1 MEPAAM
7 ERLRALL
14 AAAVARS
21 GAYKPPHKHESDEQT
36 GGVVTTA
43 TAPGAG
49 LEGGVSTATG
59 STLDTGAAE
68 FTEADRVFWDGFTA
82 ESNRGSVHQ
91 LLKEIGL
98 LIASTNVSDVKLVHL
113 LKVLLLDPSFQ
124 SVGVLQV
131 VQRAFR
137 GLKYAKRWEVLI
149 LASRELVDAVY
160 TKIYQPDTA
169 QVALEFWTEIL
180 LGYQHEADLYQRNHS
195 KLADVAKFLGD
206 QRASDMEHTAEYEAM
221 IKRFVLACAALVHC
235 HRGYEQESYLLQL
248 AMKQAFREDDLD
260 HPTAADAE
268 QLLRE
273 SAWVLSH
280 VEVGKYLP
288 SIEGKWVADEFSSDQ
303 HASGVSAPQN
313 AGSVLLRKA
322 TNLFAHELGATIQNR
337 DGTQKLRMN
346 GYLFQQIPEMQVL
359 LSQPENLSTTPWEL
373 EGHWSQVYASNAAA
387 VARPSAPI
395 VSSASAPWS
404 CHACTMSNDASAVK
418 CATCGTES
426 PAKVTIQTSFDDV
439 QGSNPAPFS
448 ATFDSSYSFMR
459 MQWSRGEQQGVWLA
473 RKQSISKQF
482 AIGMGIAAAS
492 NTMTDSTYLPMHA
505 YSADGKSENVLLLEK
520 PIVSSGSSVEITVQV
535 WIRPQRPLTTD
546 SPAQVVLGY
555 GSEFQLSVSSTGGL
569 MWEAAGGVYSLI
581 SSQLLNFDA
590 FYHVTLLLGK
600 QKMTMTVDGVSV
612 GEVSYGDDVRGN
624 LFASRSPV
632 FSIGGG
638 LTTDSTGVKAVSVF
652 TGAILDLRIW
662 SSSHPSTPVT
672 TSLSGDEGNLLGYY
686 PLVGNCQ
693 RVLMDL
699 SRQENHATVFEAYRQ
714 KDVFL
719 GGNKSTTVISSNFA
733 PTTQLES
740 LPVVLHF
747 PTALGG
753 EFVGSGRF
761 SLVDGADALLI
772 DRSDAGAALW
782 HSNPVSI
789 LSGFQTNFQLG
800 SAQTSDASGVSAS
813 TVFAL
818 CEASYWKLAPLIT
831 EASTLIGASSNSSVD
846 SSLDRSSLFVSVD
859 MLPSSDGSSRYNIG
873 LYIRVKNHNYKLGQA
888 RQVVSEAT
896 APVVQVKYSL
906 PEKVVSVELG
916 EGGVVFECAVDIALA
931 LGIQPA
937 SSIRT
942 GLIFPA
948 AINSSRASVRLNQW
962 RFQEFASPASDS
974 IPSVLA
980 SVYSGIASLQ
990 PTNPSSDAPDERPEN
1005 TVICTRCS
1013 TDGSAIEQESFG
1025 CQTCNLL
1032 HGNTVCRICA
1042 SLCHESH
1049 ELVAMGVMSSACA
1062 CHMRGSRLCHCS
1074 TPVDADDYPQLQ
1086 HPITTLLWCCS
1097 KCTVI
1102 NAAELSECSICGN
1115 KAPQAAKPPASSAA
1129 QPVSTSRALALIEA
1143 LQPAPAAT
1151 ANVDWSCEACTMFN
1165 TGDATKCSICDTP
1178 RPKTAEPETRSE
1190 PASGLTTLY
1199 NAAED
1204 VAKQSQMNVP
1214 SILPWFCSACTMEN
1228 KSTDDTCYMCSTPK
1242 TVAIGDIVN
1251 VSEVDMALPPLTSDP
1266 PLLPVPID
1274 LTHDESE
1281 RRAAPVIPSGITSA
1295 AVENL
1300 KFLRGYKQ
1308 TVAEATGQSE
1318 VVDAMKGSCWETTVG
1333 IMDISLQQS
1342 VVAEYIDGT
1351 YADKDG
1357 YLSGIARF
1365 NQDGVW
1371 KMEGKFKKLTQT
1383 QENALVLQWDSSAT
1397 RFDGKWFRGDGSGDW
1412 KCVLAPS
1419 SSEFRGLNVVED
1431 SKDATQLQPFYSG
1444 LINMKQNLTNVCYQN
1459 SFLQTL
1465 FMTQEF
1471 RRLILSSDLKRYVSV
1486 PQDGGHPASGSDIL
1500 GCVQNLFARMTASQ
1514 RPSLDSHGLQR
1525 CLPATFQAGRQQ
1537 DTSDFAH
1544 YLIDSLSEQLSQQ
1557 QDTVNGVSDIFGGV
1571 QATVLACKT
1580 CGKKSVNKEYFWEL
1594 LLNMIDLRYTPI
1606 TSITAVSGSSMD
1618 IATPS
1623 GFERMNHDVNKDRS
1637 GAPYVFL
1644 CVKRCPERK
1653 STSSMDVDDVSL
1665 MPITDL
1671 VVKVAPYNDARP
1683 TMQGYERVELDLNF
1697 GGSTN
1702 VVGGKKQVYL
1712 FTRREPNGSPIT
1724 DLQVIYGNESVPDG
1738 FKQIRVDLNQGEGTK
1753 VFLCYRCDMP
1763 ITDFKIVNSGIPG
1776 YKMVDHLL
1784 NLSHE
1789 DPVKQYLAYQVGG
1802 NEPCLTDLKLVEGD
1816 EVSEYQE
1823 KGWTSIGSPTS
1834 ITFDPNLPVEHP
1846 PTVPAQLMVRRGHGN
1861 PIFAVDVFRAPRQ
1874 VPKYNDYEVI
1884 DVYPQANVN
1893 DIPSLLKG
1901 DWMASE
1907 DTDRTR
1913 KAVRI
1918 HSVSEPIS
1926 ETLVIKGG
1934 FEDKGEISAIA
1945 KITSTWSQS
1954 VSTTSQEGNPVYNV
1968 TGYWK
1973 SPKVKQSQL
1982 FDVELRPNADANL
1995 YAISGTIGDGK
2006 GRPVTVHGVQTS
2018 QSVKIKWPISELFV
2032 LRGDEKVPEGVKVV
2046 HESCS
2051 GRSGNL
2057 LAQTPSPHSLYL
2069 AVKREETP
2077 SSGFYASDVCVI
2089 YGEIDVVPEG
2099 YTCIQTTP
2107 GGHSANIN
2115 DGTAGVPIFICY
2127 KRASGVPNEKV
2138 LMDLLP
2144 MWTSGPQVDTLPT
2157 GFAKIQ
2163 HTPLG
2168 MEANLNQG
2176 TTGVAIHL
2184 CFAKSDPDQV
2194 VKPVENPL
2202 NGEYEIT
2209 SSVPTGFGKFISL
2222 SVMESVS
2229 EARVVEG
2236 KFGTILHGH
2245 LPGSF
2250 RATLFKSAQK
2260 QKQIMLGLWSAETQ
2274 GNPATMTDFMPAS
2287 YPFEL
2292 SLSEIGD
2299 ELDGWWSGN
2308 DDTTA
2313 STTITTSPVATSGA
2327 NASKGNIGGGSWQ
2340 LMKDSHVRVAFKKD
2354 YGTEWKDGRLI
2365 FSERVWRHDIAS
2377 MLSRFVATRTLGG
2390 DNSLSCSQCDR
2401 KTESRTHTVVV
2412 SPPAHLILTVKRM
2425 FYDWTQ
2431 QKTRKSLH
2439 DVEFPALLT
2448 LPSLTE
2454 EDEEVVFDA
2463 DDGNVS
2469 LRDSQRNRHYGLY
2482 GVLVHSGMT
2491 ANSGHYYSFCRES
2504 DDSSHQLHLEDSP
2517 SSPWIKFNDMKMERS
2532 SWKEI
2537 NRLVANSV
2545 SDAVYLLLY
2554 KRLSYPIPETAIVN
2568 ALPEVPDSPSSG
2580 ADDDEAML
2588 LAKAMALS
2596 MSAASQKRQSVDETG
2611 EQESKREGDDDD
2623 NDKKSTRRHIQ
2634 TSILKEVEKENT
2646 TFLRDTLG
2654 ATSSPLH
2661 ADDLHTLL
2669 VLRHSLPLHLRAI
2682 LDQVQASGVATP

>member
-14 AAAVARS
+14 AATVARS
-21 GAYKPPHKHESDEQT
+21 GAYEPPHEHSSDGQQT
-36 GGVVTTA
+36 GDALAAATTA
-43 TAPGAG
+43 GVGLRVTVQGSASSATA
-49 LEGGVSTATG
+49 
-59 STLDTGAAE
+59 LDTDAE
-68 FTEADRVFWDGFTA
+68 FTEADRVFWDSLA
-82 ESNRGSVHQ
+82 LESNHSDVHQ
-91 LLKEIGL
+91 LVEEIGL
-98 LIASTNVSDVKLVHL
+98 LIASTNVSNAKLVHL
-113 LKVLLLDPSFQ
+113 LNVLLLDPSFQ
-124 SVGVLQV
+124 GVGVLRV

-137 GLKYAKRWEVLI
+137 GLKYTKRWEALI
-149 LASRELVDAVY
+149 LASSELADAVY
-160 TKIYQPDTA
+160 AKIYVPETA
-169 QVALEFWTEIL
+169 QLALQFWTEIL
-180 LGYQHEADLYQRNHS
+180 LGYQHSADLYQRNHS
-195 KLADVAKFLGD
+195 KLADVAKFLGE
-206 QRASDMEHTAEYEAM
+206 QRASDDMDRAEEYEVM
-221 IKRFVLACAALVHC
+221 IKRFVLACAALMHC
-235 HRGYEQESYLLQL
+235 HRGYEQKGYLLQL
-248 AMKQAFREDDLD
+248 AMKQAFRGEDLD
-260 HPTAADAE
+260 QPTAADAE

-273 SAWVLSH
+273 CAWVLSH

-288 SIEGKWVADEFSSDQ
+288 SVEGKWVADEFSSDQ
-303 HASGVSAPQN
+303 HASGASAPQN

-322 TNLFAHELGATIQNR
+322 TNCFAHELSATIQNC
-337 DGTQKLRMN
+337 DGSQKLRMN

-359 LSQPENLSTTPWEL
+359 LSQPENVLTTPWEL
-373 EGHWSQVYASNAAA
+373 EGHWSQVYESNNSTA
-387 VARPSAPI
+387 VKRPSAPV

-404 CHACTMSNDASAVK
+404 CHACTMSNDASALK

-459 MQWSRGEQQGVWLA
+459 LQWSRGEQQGVWLA
-473 RKQSISKQF
+473 RKLPISKQF
-482 AIGMGIAAAS
+482 DIGTGIAAAS

-505 YSADGKSENVLLLEK
+505 YSADGKAENVLLLEK
-520 PIVSSGSSVEITVQV
+520 PIVSSGSSVEINIQV
-535 WIRPQRPLTTD
+535 WVRPQRPLTTD
-546 SPAQVVLGY
+546 GPAQVVFGY
-555 GSEFQLSVSSTGGL
+555 GSEFQLSVSSTGEL
-569 MWEAAGGVYSLI
+569 IWEAAGGVYSLI
-581 SSQLLNFDA
+581 SSQLLNFDT

-600 QKMTMTVDGVSV
+600 QKMAMVVDGVSF

-632 FSIGGG
+632 FSIGGS
-638 LTTDSTGVKAVSVF
+638 LTTGSSGIKAVNVF
-652 TGAILDLRIW
+652 SGAIVDLRIW
-662 SSSHPSTPVT
+662 SSTLQSVPVT
-672 TSLSGDEGNLLGYY
+672 TSLSGDEENLLGYY

-699 SRQENHATVFEAYRQ
+699 SKQENHATVFEAYSQ
-714 KDVFL
+714 KDVF
-719 GGNKSTTVISSNFA
+719 GGNKSTAVITSNFA
-733 PTTQLES
+733 PTTQLDS

-747 PTALGG
+747 PTALGS
-753 EFVGSGRF
+753 EFIGSGRF
-761 SLVDGADALLI
+761 SLVDGVDALLI
-772 DRSDAGAALW
+772 DRSDVGAALW

-789 LSGFQTNFQLG
+789 SSGFHASFQLG
-800 SAQTSDASGVSAS
+800 PMQSPDTSPGVTTS

-818 CEASYWKLAPLIT
+818 CEASYWKLAPLIA
-831 EASTLIGASSNSSVD
+831 EASTLNAGASSNSVD
-846 SSLDRSSLFVSVD
+846 SRSDRSALFVSVD
-859 MLPSSDGSSRYNIG
+859 TLQGVGGSFRFNIG
-873 LYIRVKNHNYKLGQA
+873 LFIRVKNHNYKLGQA

-896 APVVQVKYSL
+896 APVIQVKYSL
-906 PEKVVSVELG
+906 PEKVLSVELG
-916 EGGVVFECAVDIALA
+916 EDDMVFECAVDIVLA
-931 LGIQPA
+931 LGIQSA

-948 AINSSRASVRLNQW
+948 STSSSSATAVRLNQW
-962 RFQEFASPASDS
+962 RFQELVGPANDS
-974 IPSVLA
+974 VQSVLA
-980 SVYSGIASLQ
+980 SIYSGVASLQ
-990 PTNPSSDAPDERPEN
+990 PSDPSGDVPAEKPEN

-1042 SLCHESH
+1042 SVCHEGH

-1062 CHMRGSRLCHCS
+1062 CHIRGSGLCRCS
-1074 TPVDADDYPQLQ
+1074 TAVNADDYPQLQ
-1086 HPITTLLWCCS
+1086 HPITTSLWCCS
-1097 KCTVI
+1097 KCTVV
-1102 NAAELSECSICGN
+1102 NAAELSKCSICGN
-1115 KAPQAAKPPASSAA
+1115 NAPRPATSSAA
-1129 QPVSTSRALALIEA
+1129 ASTTQPVSTSRALALIESP
-1143 LQPAPAAT
+1143 QPAPAT
-1151 ANVDWSCEACTMFN
+1151 VSVDWSCEACTMLN
-1165 TGDATKCSICDTP
+1165 TGDVTKCSICDTP
-1178 RPKTAEPETRSE
+1178 RPKAPELETHSE
-1190 PASGLTTLY
+1190 SSSGLLSLY

-1204 VAKQSQMNVP
+1204 VAKQTQVAVP
-1214 SILPWFCSACTMEN
+1214 STAPWFCSACTMEN

-1242 TVAIGDIVN
+1242 TVAIADTIDI
-1251 VSEVDMALPPLTSDP
+1251 SEVIMALPPSTSDP
-1266 PLLPVPID
+1266 ILLPGPID
-1274 LTHDESE
+1274 LTQDESE
-1281 RRAAPVIPSGITSA
+1281 RRAAPVIPSGITSL
-1295 AVENL
+1295 AVKNL
-1300 KFLRGYKQ
+1300 KFLGGYKQ
-1308 TVAEATGQSE
+1308 TVAEATSQSE
-1318 VVDAMKGSCWETTVG
+1318 LVDVMKGSCWETTVG

-1342 VVAEYIDGT
+1342 FVAEYIDGT
-1351 YADKDG
+1351 YADKNG

-1371 KMEGKFKKLTQT
+1371 KMEGKYKKLTQT

-1397 RFDGKWFRGDGSGDW
+1397 RFDGKWFRGDGSGEW
-1412 KCVLAPS
+1412 KCVLSPS
-1419 SSEFRGLNVVED
+1419 SSEFRGLNIVEN
-1431 SKDATQLQPFYSG
+1431 SKDSTQLQPFYSG

-1486 PQDGGHPASGSDIL
+1486 PEDGGHAASGSDIL

-1557 QDTVNGVSDIFGGV
+1557 QDTVDGVSDIFGGV

-1594 LLNMIDLRYTPI
+1594 LLNMIDLRYTPV
-1606 TSITAVSGSSMD
+1606 TSISAVSGSSMD

-1644 CVKRCPERK
+1644 CVKRRPERH
-1653 STSSMDVDDVSL
+1653 STNSMDVDDASL

-1671 VVKVAPYNDARP
+1671 VVKVAPYNDVRP
-1683 TMQGYERVELDLNF
+1683 TLQGYERVELDLNN

-1776 YKMVDHLL
+1776 YNMVDHLL

-1789 DPVKQYLAYQVGG
+1789 DPAKQYLAYQVGG
-1802 NEPCLTDLKLVEGD
+1802 NEPCLTDLKLVDGD
-1816 EVSEYQE
+1816 EVSEYQNE
-1823 KGWTSIGSPTS
+1823 GWTSIGSPTS
-1834 ITFDPNLPVEHP
+1834 VTFDPNLPVEHP
-1846 PTVPAQLMVRRGHGN
+1846 PSVPSQLMVRRGHGN

-1884 DVYPQANVN
+1884 DVYAQANVN

-1918 HSVSEPIS
+1918 HSVSEPVS

-1934 FEDKGEISAIA
+1934 FEDKGEISAVA

-1954 VSTTSQEGNPVYNV
+1954 LSSASPDSNQVYNV

-1973 SPKVKQSQL
+1973 GPKVKHSQL
-1982 FDVELRPNADANL
+1982 FDVELRPNADSNV
-1995 YAISGTIGDGK
+1995 YAINGTIGDGK
-2006 GRPVTVHGVQTS
+2006 GRPITLHGVQTS
-2018 QSVKIKWPISELFV
+2018 RSVKVKWPISELFV

-2046 HESCS
+2046 RESSS

-2077 SSGFYASDVCVI
+2077 SSGLYVSDVCVI

-2115 DGTAGVPIFICY
+2115 DGTTGLPIFICY
-2127 KRASGVPNEKV
+2127 RRASGTPNEKV
-2138 LMDLLP
+2138 LMDLVP

-2157 GFAKIQ
+2157 GFTKIQ

-2184 CFAKSDPDQV
+2184 CFAKSDPEQV

-2209 SSVPTGFGKFISL
+2209 SSVPVGFGKFISL

-2229 EARVVEG
+2229 EARVVDG

-2250 RATLFKSAQK
+2250 RATLFKSAQR

-2274 GNPATMTDFMPAS
+2274 GNSMTMTDFMPAS

-2292 SLSEIGD
+2292 TLSEVGD

-2308 DDTTA
+2308 DESITTGSTTA
-2313 STTITTSPVATSGA
+2313 TSPVAASGA
-2327 NASKGNIGGGSWQ
+2327 NTSKASVGGEIWK
-2340 LMKDSHVRVAFKKD
+2340 LMKDSYVRVAFKKD

-2401 KTESRTHTVVV
+2401 KTESRTHTVIV
-2412 SPPAHLILTVKRM
+2412 SPPAHLIMTVKRM

-2463 DDGNVS
+2463 NDTVG
-2469 LRDSQRNRHYGLY
+2469 LRDNQRNRHYGLY
-2482 GVLVHSGMT
+2482 GVLIHSGMT

-2504 DDSSHQLHLEDSP
+2504 DDSSQQLHLEDSP
-2517 SSPWIKFNDMKMERS
+2517 SSPWIKFNDMKVERS
-2532 SWKEI
+2532 NWKEI

-2554 KRLSYPIPETAIVN
+2554 KKLSYPIPESMMTVN
-2568 ALPEVPDSPSSG
+2568 DVPDSSSSG
-2580 ADDDEAML
+2580 GDDEEAML

-2596 MSAASQKRQSVDETG
+2596 MSAASQKRQSVDEND

-2623 NDKKSTRRHIQ
+2623 DDEKKPARRHIQ
-2634 TSILKEVEKENT
+2634 TSILKEV
-2646 TFLRDTLG
+2646 
-2654 ATSSPLH
+2654 S
-2661 ADDLHTLL
+2661 
-2669 VLRHSLPLHLRAI
+2669 
-2682 LDQVQASGVATP
+2682 

>member
-1 MEPAAM
+1 MSHGKEMAFLFFRSLFFSFATAFWSFASDCDNEGRRKMESAAM

-21 GAYKPPHKHESDEQT
+21 GAYEAFQELKSNEQT
-36 GGVVTTA
+36 GSAVAASVE
-43 TAPGAG
+43 
-49 LEGGVSTATG
+49 LEVGTSTASG
-59 STLDTGAAE
+59 STALDTGAAE
-68 FTEADRVFWDGFTA
+68 FTEADRVFWDAFTA
-82 ESNRGSVHQ
+82 ESNQSGARQ
-91 LLKEIGL
+91 LLEEIGL
-98 LIASTNVSDVKLVHL
+98 LIASTNVSNAKLVHL

-124 SVGVLQV
+124 SVGVLRV

-137 GLKYAKRWEVLI
+137 GLKYAKRWESLI
-149 LASRELVDAVY
+149 LASNELVDAVY
-160 TKIYQPDTA
+160 VKIYLPETA
-169 QVALEFWTEIL
+169 QIALELWTEIL
-180 LGYQHEADLYQRNHS
+180 LGCQHEADLYQRNHS
-195 KLADVAKFLGD
+195 KLAAVAKFLGE
-206 QRASDMEHTAEYEAM
+206 QRTSDLDRADEYEAM
-221 IKRFVLACAALVHC
+221 IKRFVLSCAALMHC

-248 AMKQAFREDDLD
+248 VMKQAFREEDLGQ
-260 HPTAADAE
+260 PTAADAE

-273 SAWVLSH
+273 CAWVLSH

-288 SIEGKWVADEFSSDQ
+288 SIEGKWIADEFSSDQ
-303 HASGVSAPQN
+303 HVSGANAPQN

-322 TNLFAHELGATIQNR
+322 TNLFAYELNATIQNR
-337 DGTQKLRMN
+337 DGSQKLRMN
-346 GYLFQQIPEMQVL
+346 GYFFQQIPEMQVL
-359 LSQPENLSTTPWEL
+359 LSQPENALTTPWEL
-373 EGHWSQVYASNAAA
+373 EGHWSQVYESNAAA
-387 VARPSAPI
+387 VSRPSASI

-459 MQWSRGEQQGVWLA
+459 IQWSRGEQQGVWLA

-482 AIGMGIAAAS
+482 DIGTGISAVS

-505 YSADGKSENVLLLEK
+505 YSADGKPENVLILEK
-520 PIVSSGSSVEITVQV
+520 PIVSSGSSVEITVQA
-535 WIRPQRPLTTD
+535 WIRPRRPLTTD
-546 SPAQVVLGY
+546 SPAQVILGY
-555 GSEFQLSVSSTGGL
+555 GSEFQLSLSSTGEL
-569 MWEAAGGVYSLI
+569 VWEAAGGVYSLT
-581 SSQLLNFDA
+581 SSQLLNSDT

-632 FSIGGG
+632 FSIGGS
-638 LTTDSTGVKAVSVF
+638 LASDSTGVKAGNVF
-652 TGAILDLRIW
+652 SGAILGLRIW
-662 SSSHPSTPVT
+662 SSTQPPTPVT
-672 TSLSGDEGNLLGYY
+672 TSLSGNEENLLGYY

-699 SRQENHATVFEAYRQ
+699 SKQENHATVFEAYRQ
-714 KDVFL
+714 KNVF
-719 GGNKSTTVISSNFA
+719 GGNKSTAVISSNFA

-747 PTALGG
+747 PTALGS
-753 EFVGSGRF
+753 EFVGCGKF
-761 SLVDGADALLI
+761 SLVDGAEALLI

-782 HSNPVSI
+782 HSNPVSVS
-789 LSGFQTNFQLG
+789 SGFQTSFQLG
-800 SAQTSDASGVSAS
+800 SAQSSDTSGSSTS

-818 CEASYWKLAPLIT
+818 CEASYWKLAPLIA
-831 EASTLIGASSNSSVD
+831 EANTLNGASSSSTVD
-846 SSLDRSSLFVSVD
+846 SSLDRSSLFVNVD
-859 MLPSSDGSSRYNIG
+859 MLQSSSESSRYNIG
-873 LYIRVKNHNYKLGQA
+873 LFIRAKNHNYKLGQA
-888 RQVVSEAT
+888 RHVVSEAT
-896 APVVQVKYSL
+896 TPVVQVKYSL

-916 EGGVVFECAVDIALA
+916 EEGVVFECAIDVALA

-948 AINSSRASVRLNQW
+948 ATTSNSASVRLNHW
-962 RFQEFASPASDS
+962 RFQEFVGPASDS
-974 IPSVLA
+974 TSSVLA
-980 SVYSGIASLQ
+980 SVYSGITSLQ
-990 PTNPSSDAPDERPEN
+990 PTNQSGDTAAEKREN
-1005 TVICTRCS
+1005 TVVCTRCL

-1062 CHMRGSRLCHCS
+1062 CHMRGSGLCRCS
-1074 TPVDADDYPQLQ
+1074 TAVNANDYPQLQ
-1086 HPITTLLWCCS
+1086 HPIMTFLWCCS

-1115 KAPQAAKPPASSAA
+1115 KAPQSAKSAA
-1129 QPVSTSRALALIEA
+1129 ASTSQPVSTSRALALIEA
-1143 LQPAPAAT
+1143 PQPAPAA
-1151 ANVDWSCEACTMFN
+1151 AASADWSCEACTMFN

-1178 RPKTAEPETRSE
+1178 RPKAPEPETRSE
-1190 PASGLTTLY
+1190 PSSGLTSLY
-1199 NAAED
+1199 NAAEG

-1214 SILPWFCSACTMEN
+1214 SISPWFCSACTMEN

-1242 TVAIGDIVN
+1242 TVAIADTIDI
-1251 VSEVDMALPPLTSDP
+1251 SEVIMALPPSTSDP
-1266 PLLPVPID
+1266 PLLPAPID
-1274 LTHDESE
+1274 LTQDESE

-1308 TVAEATGQSE
+1308 TVAEAASQSE
-1318 VVDAMKGSCWETTVG
+1318 LVDAMKGSCWETTVG

-1371 KMEGKFKKLTQT
+1371 KMEGKYKKLTQT
-1383 QENALVLQWDSSAT
+1383 QENALVLQWDASAT

-1419 SSEFRGLNVVED
+1419 SSEFRGINVVED
-1431 SKDATQLQPFYSG
+1431 SKDSTQLQPFYSG

-1486 PQDGGHPASGSDIL
+1486 PQDGGHAASGNDIL
-1500 GCVQNLFARMTASQ
+1500 GCVQNLFARMIASQ

-1544 YLIDSLSEQLSQQ
+1544 YLIDSLSEQLGQQ

-1653 STSSMDVDDVSL
+1653 STSSMDVDDASL

-1671 VVKVAPYNDARP
+1671 VVKVAPYNDIRP
-1683 TMQGYERVELDLNF
+1683 TLQGYERVELDLNY

-1816 EVSEYQE
+1816 KVSEYQE

-1918 HSVSEPIS
+1918 HSISEPIS

-1934 FEDKGEISAIA
+1934 FEDKGEIAAVA
-1945 KITSTWSQS
+1945 KITSAWSQS
-1954 VSTTSQEGNPVYNV
+1954 VSTTSQEGSQVYNV

-1973 SPKVKQSQL
+1973 GPKVKQSQL
-1982 FDVELRPNADANL
+1982 FDVELRPNADSNL
-1995 YAISGTIGDGK
+1995 YVISGTIGDGK
-2006 GRPVTVHGVQTS
+2006 GRPVTLHGVQTS
-2018 QSVKIKWPISELFV
+2018 RSVKVKWPISELFV

-2046 HESCS
+2046 RESCS

-2077 SSGFYASDVCVI
+2077 SSGLYVNDVCVI

-2107 GGHSANIN
+2107 GGYSANIN

-2127 KRASGVPNEKV
+2127 RRASGVPNDKV

-2157 GFAKIQ
+2157 GFTKIQ

-2222 SVMESVS
+2222 SVMERVS

-2250 RATLFKSAQK
+2250 RATLFKPAQK
-2260 QKQIMLGLWSAETQ
+2260 QKQIMIGLWSVETQ
-2274 GNPATMTDFMPAS
+2274 GNPTTMTDFMPAS

-2292 SLSEIGD
+2292 TLSETGD

-2313 STTITTSPVATSGA
+2313 TTTTTSPVATSGG
-2327 NASKGNIGGGSWQ
+2327 NASKANNVSGSWQ
-2340 LMKDSHVRVAFKKD
+2340 LMKDSYVRVAFKKD

-2401 KTESRTHTVVV
+2401 KTESRTHTVIV
-2412 SPPAHLILTVKRM
+2412 SPPSHLILTVKRM

-2463 DDGNVS
+2463 DDNVS

-2482 GVLVHSGMT
+2482 GVLIHSGMT

-2504 DDSSHQLHLEDSP
+2504 DDSSQQLHLEDSP
-2517 SSPWIKFNDMKMERS
+2517 TSPWIKFNDMKVERS

-2580 ADDDEAML
+2580 GDDDEAML

-2596 MSAASQKRQSVDETG
+2596 MSAASQKRQFVDETG
-2611 EQESKREGDDDD
+2611 VDESKREGDDEDE
-2623 NDKKSTRRHIQ
+2623 KKPTRRHIQ
-2634 TSILKEVEKENT
+2634 TSILKEVRSRNMCE
-2646 TFLRDTLG
+2646 
-2654 ATSSPLH
+2654 
-2661 ADDLHTLL
+2661 LL
-2669 VLRHSLPLHLRAI
+2669 A
-2682 LDQVQASGVATP
+2682 